1 MGDGDMERI
10 HHIRQKLSEV
20 LLRYPRLLLMGVLG
34 LLLMMGSPMLESEP
48 AEEAMTEA
56 VRTDSTLRTEEAV
69 WEDKLKRILSAIDGA
84 GEVEVIVQIEEEKR
98 IEHEK
103 NRTHEKRSMTEG
115 KSGAVTIEEKI
126 TEELPMQRENGTEM
140 PVISRALRPS
150 VKGVLVIAEGGTSSA
165 VRADIRDAVR
175 TATGVPSY
183 RVKVLAKK
191 REGGIR

>member
-48 AEEAMTEA
+48 AEETMTEA

-115 KSGAVTIEEKI
+115 KSGAVTVEEKI

-140 PVISRALRPS
+140 PVTSRALRPS
-150 VKGVLVIAEGGTSSA
+150 VKGVLVIAEGGASSA

-175 TATGVPSY
+175 TATGVSSY

-191 REGGIR
+191 REVGIR